1 MFHDDLDFIIFVIYW
16 NIWFQYMES
25 PSIDEANELHHISI
39 IELIAE
45 ALDLNKVYNCPE
57 GPDVSRGIPAHLK
70 MGLRAAEN
78 RRSNRI
84 VSSSICRVCTNMANA
99 FDDNILIC

>member
-1 MFHDDLDFIIFVIYW
+1 MFQDDLDFIIFVIYW
-16 NIWFQYMES
+16 NIWFEYME
-25 PSIDEANELHHISI
+25 PTSIEDAKT
-39 IELIAE
+39 ELIAE
-45 ALDLNKVYNCPE
+45 ALDLSKVYNCPE